1 MGRDLL
7 PDDYPGHDA
16 YGLGSEHNT
25 SWGTV
30 TIRDGQATF
39 EMQPPLYEC
48 SITLSLDGGQ
58 RTLALDGLWDSFT
71 AQMTAP
77 R

>member
-1 MGRDLL
+1 M
-7 PDDYPGHDA
+7 
-16 YGLGSEHNT
+16 
-25 SWGTV
+25 

-39 EMQPPLYEC
+39 AMQPPLYEG

-58 RTLALDGLWDSFT
+58 RTLVLDDLWDSFT